1 MAYPN
6 CPRAELAHGRVSLD
20 WALYVLNFDI
30 YGEGGGPTSY
40 RAQPLSWPPRPRPAV
55 WRASDADSQ
64 RSDLSRCSASP
75 SSANRRGIAI
85 PHMELVDRCV
95 LPSVLLLVCASV
107 YLLLLYTTMCTSVY
121 YVPANR
127 AVARANK
134 VI

>member
-1 MAYPN
+1 MEGVPQ
-6 CPRAELAHGRVSLD
+6 D
-20 WALYVLNFDI
+20 WAFYDGDFDI
-30 YGEGGGPTSY
+30 YGEGGGPTGH
-40 RAQPLSWPPRPRPAV
+40 RAQPLGRPPRPRPAV

-64 RSDLSRCSASP
+64 LSDLSLCSASP
-75 SSANRRGIAI
+75 SSASRRGISI
-85 PHMELVDRCV
+85 PYMELVDRCV

-127 AVARANK
+127 AVARVNK